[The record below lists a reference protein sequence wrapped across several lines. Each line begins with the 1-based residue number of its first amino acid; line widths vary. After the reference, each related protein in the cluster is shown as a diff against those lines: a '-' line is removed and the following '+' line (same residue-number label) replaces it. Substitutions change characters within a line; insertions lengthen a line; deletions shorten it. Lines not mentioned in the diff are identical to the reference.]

1 MLAAFGCAA
10 ILAACAG
17 GSSAVDFKARPGE
30 HFTMKRTPS
39 GGASL
44 SDLASQVTTD
54 TLLRDRSAKLVK
66 AEPFPACPGEAGEQ
80 IFDIKTPSGPA
91 VLRVAF
97 TQWNGTT
104 SIASYQRPAS
114 SPDDPQADDALRR
127 SVCSTAL

>member
-17 GSSAVDFKARPGE
+17 GASVVDFKARTGE

-39 GGASL
+39 GGATL

-54 TLLRDRSAKLVK
+54 TLLRDRGAKLVK

-80 IFDIKTPSGPA
+80 IFDLKTPAGPA

-104 SIASYQRPAS
+104 TIASYERPAKS
-114 SPDDPQADDALRR
+114 ADDPQADDALRR
-127 SVCSTAL
+127 SVCSAAL